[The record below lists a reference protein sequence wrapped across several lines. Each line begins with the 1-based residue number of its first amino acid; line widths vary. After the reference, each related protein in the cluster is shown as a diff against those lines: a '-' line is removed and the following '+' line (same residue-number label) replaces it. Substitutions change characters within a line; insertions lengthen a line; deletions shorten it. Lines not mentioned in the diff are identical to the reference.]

1 MKPTDKV
8 LFELRGHTALLT
20 LNDPDRR
27 NALSR
32 DIVRGFLHAL
42 DRSLEARARAI
53 VVTAHGPSFCAGAN
67 IDDLR
72 DGWMEGKD
80 PDEDPALLFKRL
92 SLLDLPVIAAVQGP
106 ALGGGMELL
115 LACDL
120 AVASDTAW
128 FAMPE
133 LGHGVMPNTAV
144 ALLPRTVGWRQ
155 AMDLVLTRRRVP
167 AAEALALGLISRVVP
182 SELVLEA
189 TVELARDIVGKAP
202 PGALA
207 AAKANLRAHAPVAWE
222 RVLASPMDVPR
233 SEWQE
238 GLDAFTERRAASF
251 ERFWV
256 AAAAHSGAATHKEP
270 GA

>member
-20 LNDPDRR
+20 LNDPGRR

-32 DIVRGFLHAL
+32 DIVRGFFQGL

-53 VVTAHGPSFCAGAN
+53 VVAANGPAFCAGAN

-80 PDEDPALLFKRL
+80 PSEDPALLFKRL
-92 SLLDLPVIAAVQGP
+92 SELDRPVITAIQGP
-106 ALGGGMELL
+106 ALGGGMELV

-120 AVASDTAW
+120 AVASDAAW

-133 LGHGVMPNTAV
+133 LGHGVIPNTAL
-144 ALLPRTVGWRQ
+144 ALLPRVVGQRR
-155 AMDLVLTRRRVP
+155 ALDLILSRRRIP
-167 AAEALALGLISRVVP
+167 AAEALSLGLVNRLVSSGDVAEEAL
-182 SELVLEA
+182 ELVRA
-189 TVELARDIVGKAP
+189 VVETSP

-207 AAKANLRAHAPVAWE
+207 AVKANLRAHAPIAWD
-222 RVLASPMDVPR
+222 RVLSSPKDVPK

-251 ERFWV
+251 ERFWN
-256 AAAAHSGAATHKEP
+256 
-270 GA
+270 